1 MALER
6 QRTMTVAEYLQLEE
20 NDAEHCYEYIDGAVL
35 LMAGGSLD
43 HDLIK
48 SNIQHILK
56 TLLRGSSC
64 RVYSSD
70 AKVQVSETRYLHPDA
85 TVTCNPQDRGKKQ
98 MIQFPRVV
106 VEVLSPS
113 TERRDRTSKM
123 KLYHA
128 CPTIEEYVLVN
139 TRFPLVEVHR
149 KEHDKWV
156 YSVFD
161 EQDEVILTS
170 LSIRFPLVD
179 VYEDIEFI
187 GAENEEVME
196 NKR

>member
-6 QRTMTVAEYLQLEE
+6 QQTMTVAEYFQLEE
-20 NDAEHCYEYIDGAVL
+20 RFPERRYEYSGGDVY
-35 LMAGGSLD
+35 LMAGGTLE

-48 SNIQHILK
+48 SNIQYILQ
-56 TLLRGSSC
+56 TLLRGRSC

-70 AKVQVSETRYLHPDA
+70 AKVQVSETGYLHPDV
-85 TVTCNPQDRGKKQ
+85 TVTCDPLDRGKKQ
-98 MIQFPRVV
+98 MIQAPRLV

-128 CPTIEEYVLVN
+128 CPTIEEYVLIN
-139 TRFPLVEVHR
+139 TRFPLLEVHR
-149 KEHDKWV
+149 REHDKWI

-161 EQDEVILTS
+161 EHDEVVLAS
-170 LSIRFPLVD
+170 LGIHFPAAH
-179 VYEDIEFI
+179 VYEDIEFSEDANI
-187 GAENEEVME
+187 E
-196 NKR
+196 